1 MRISLSL
8 IRSIA
13 VLIVLGGYLVLPG
26 SGFARNAATENPTW
40 TLSGK
45 TPAEASEP
53 TETATPTEPAE
64 DESETPTETVEPT
77 ETATETPEEEIP
89 TEEPATETPDTSPT
103 VETGA
108 AEITVY
114 RCPETVYVGGFSAAD
129 FAATCTTP
137 EAGFAVTILQQAG
150 SDIAAADDGAYV
162 STTDGAG
169 VAHFGDIALGTYLI
183 PVIDTAL
190 FFPDQGDEF
199 SVSSAGTT
207 SIRIY
212 HATIVG
218 AVSGQPE
225 SPAPSAPSAPA
236 SEPETT
242 SPSISTTQ
250 LVSALPNTGSGDA
263 LSRASNGLLA
273 LGAALALVTLICAG
287 TTLRRKQG

>member
-26 SGFARNAATENPTW
+26 SGFARNGATENPAW

-45 TPAEASEP
+45 TANEAEP

-77 ETATETPEEEIP
+77 ETATGTPDEETP
-89 TEEPATETPDTSPT
+89 TEESETSPV

-108 AEITVY
+108 AAITVY

-137 EAGFAVTILQQAG
+137 EAGFTVTILQQAG
-150 SDIAAADDGAYV
+150 SGVAAAGDGAYV
-162 STTDGAG
+162 STTNDSG
-169 VAHFGDIALGTYLI
+169 VAYFGDIALGTYLI
-183 PVIDTAL
+183 PIIDTAL
-190 FFPDQGDEF
+190 FFPDQGAEF
-199 SVSSAGTT
+199 SVSSSETT
-207 SIRIY
+207 AIRIY

-218 AVSGQPE
+218 AASGGPE
-225 SPAPSAPSAPA
+225 TPAPSVPSAPA
-236 SEPETT
+236 SEPAST
-242 SPSISTTQ
+242 SPSVSTIQ
-250 LVSALPNTGSGDA
+250 LVNALPNTGSGNA
-263 LSRASNGLLA
+263 SNHLSNGLLA
-273 LGAALALVTLICAG
+273 LGSALALVTLICAG